1 MYLENPN
8 FTLESVDDIC
18 EIGETTTNFIRA
30 QNCEMRELVVDETTR
45 RLLELTSTKDRG
57 PHSDE
62 ILSLLKEKASKLFDA
77 LTDIN
82 KEELVRTCQ
91 LRSFEFDQL
100 VFEQGDFPDCY
111 YVVLRGSVSI
121 YRRQESKE
129 SLKQKQKILQVEE
142 DFDKMKPNRTIYGR
156 FLVSLIQ
163 GAGFGELSFNENG
176 IHSKR
181 NATVISEGSLGQ
193 ARVETETTKNDGL
206 SQEETNASNVA
217 VLLLIPEQTYMRVLY
232 TKHSSKHQTKDKI
245 SFLRKCILFQD
256 WSYDDLVKISFAMRK
271 RKYAKGS
278 VISNQGDRFDKIFMI
293 SNGSI
298 HISHKMTK
306 ISNKSLSNTEKD
318 KDVIIEIAEL
328 SSTDHDIFGIVEI
341 INGSKKYKR
350 KATALTDVETYSVDA
365 SDFLS
370 FFKHNP
376 DSIQYMRNLAKRRNR
391 WENLRRDF
399 SQKFSSSIPLKLPKN
414 AIDLSNYSL
423 SKSSIL
429 SGGKREETSSKK

>member
-1 MYLENPN
+1 MNKRD
-8 FTLESVDDIC
+8 SDRQKM
-18 EIGETTTNFIRA
+18 GELI
-30 QNCEMRELVVDETTR
+30 VDETTR

-57 PHSDE
+57 PHCDE
-62 ILSLLKEKASKLFDA
+62 ILSLLTEKASKLFDS

-91 LRSFEFDQL
+91 IRTFKFDQL
-100 VFEQGDFPDCY
+100 VFEQGDRPDDGY

-121 YRRQESKE
+121 YRRQESEE
-129 SLKQKQKILQVEE
+129 SLKEKQKSLDEE
-142 DFDKMKPNRTIYGR
+142 EEFDATKPNRTKYGR

-193 ARVETETTKNDGL
+193 ARVETEITKSDG
-206 SQEETNASNVA
+206 SQDETNASNVA

-232 TKHSSKHQTKDKI
+232 TKHSSKHQTKNKI
-245 SFLRKCILFQD
+245 SFLRQCILFQD

-271 RKYAKGS
+271 RKYGKGS
-278 VISNQGDRFDKIFMI
+278 IIINQGDRFDKIFML
-293 SNGSI
+293 SNGTI
-298 HISHKMTK
+298 HISLKMTK
-306 ISNKSLSNTEKD
+306 TSNKSLSNTEKD

-328 SSTDHDIFGIVEI
+328 SWTDHDIFGIEEMM
-341 INGSKKYKR
+341 NGSKKYKR
-350 KATALTDVETYSVDA
+350 QATALTDVETYFVDA

-376 DSIQYMRNLAKRRNR
+376 ESIQHMRNLVGIRNS
-391 WENLRRDF
+391 WENLRIDF
-399 SQKFSSSIPLKLPKN
+399 SQKFSASIPLKLPKN
-414 AIDLSNYSL
+414 AIELSNYSL

-429 SGGKREETSSKK
+429 SGGRREETSNSKK

>member
-1 MYLENPN
+1 M
-8 FTLESVDDIC
+8 
-18 EIGETTTNFIRA
+18 GELI
-30 QNCEMRELVVDETTR
+30 VDETTR

-57 PHSDE
+57 HHCDE
-62 ILSLLKEKASKLFDA
+62 ILSLLKEKASKLFDS

-82 KEELVRTCQ
+82 KEELIKTCQ
-91 LRSFEFDQL
+91 IRTFEFDQL
-100 VFEQGDFPDCY
+100 IFEQGNHPDFY

-121 YRRQESKE
+121 YRRQESEE
-129 SLKQKQKILQVEE
+129 SLKEKQKSLEDEEE
-142 DFDKMKPNRTIYGR
+142 DFDTSNPNRTKYGR

-163 GAGFGELSFNENG
+163 GSSFGELSFNENG

-193 ARVETETTKNDGL
+193 ARVETEITKSDGL
-206 SQEETNASNVA
+206 SQDETNASNVA

-271 RKYAKGS
+271 RKYGKGS
-278 VISNQGDRFDKIFMI
+278 IISNQGDRFDKIFML
-293 SNGSI
+293 SNGTI
-298 HISHKMTK
+298 HISLKMTK
-306 ISNKSLSNTEKD
+306 TSNKSLSNTEKD
-318 KDVIIEIAEL
+318 KDVIIDIAEL
-328 SSTDHDIFGIVEI
+328 SSTDHDIFGIEEMM
-341 INGSKKYKR
+341 NGSKKYKR
-350 KATALTDVETYSVDA
+350 QATALTDVETYFVDA

-376 DSIQYMRNLAKRRNR
+376 ESIQHTRNLVQRRNR
-391 WENLRRDF
+391 WETLRIDF
-399 SQKFSSSIPLKLPKN
+399 CQKFSASIPLKLPKN
-414 AIDLSNYSL
+414 SIELSNYSL

-429 SGGKREETSSKK
+429 SGGRREETSPKSKK